1 MKTKLLVLCVLAVGF
16 TATTFLDAKAGDD
29 ERRGTAGSDHLV
41 IPLTARTI
49 GLGGGFASGL
59 TGTNGLEGLWG
70 NPAALTVNAGTNAM
84 FSHMAYV
91 AEIDVNYF
99 GVAQRIGANQL
110 ALTLTSWGFGD
121 IPLQTETS
129 PDITDVTWTASNYI
143 LGATYAREFTDRIS
157 AGVTFKIVSERIDD
171 VSSNGMAFDAGMTY
185 VAGES
190 GLRFGVS
197 LKNFGPQRAFSGTGL
212 KRNSRILTQA
222 GSDSGL
228 DATVTL
234 DGANFELPSLLNFGI
249 AFTRPIGGAAE
260 VTLMGN
266 FRSNS
271 FASDQY
277 SAGLELGFQNLLYIR
292 GGYALEDDMDLSFY
306 SGGNF
311 GAGLNLNV
319 SGTAV
324 AVDYAYRTTDVF
336 DGVNVITAAIT
347 L

>member
-16 TATTFLDAKAGDD
+16 AATTFVDARADD
-29 ERRGTAGSDHLV
+29 DRRGTAGAEHLV
-41 IPLTARTI
+41 IPITARTI

-59 TGTNGLEGLWG
+59 TGVNGLEGLWG
-70 NPAALTVNAGTNAM
+70 NPAALTVNTGTNAM
-84 FSHMAYV
+84 FSHMSYV

-99 GVAQRIGANQL
+99 GIAQRIGANQL
-110 ALTLTSWGFGD
+110 ALTVTNWGFGD

-129 PDITDVTWTASNYI
+129 PEITDVTWTAANYT
-143 LGATYAREFTDRIS
+143 LGASYARQFTDRIS

-171 VSSNGMAFDAGMTY
+171 MNSNGLAFDAGMTY

-197 LKNFGPQRAFSGTGL
+197 LKNFGPQRAFGGTGL
-212 KRNSRILTQA
+212 KRNSRILTQS

-228 DATVTL
+228 GATVTL
-234 DGANFELPSLLNFGI
+234 DGADYELPSLLNFGV
-249 AFTRPIGGAAE
+249 AYTRPIGGAAE
-260 VTLMGN
+260 LTLMGN

-271 FASDQY
+271 FSSDQY
-277 SAGLELGFQNLLYIR
+277 SAGLELGFQNLIYIR
-292 GGYALEDDMDLSFY
+292 GGYVMEDNMDLTFY

-324 AVDYAYRTTDVF
+324 AVDYAYRTTDIF

>member
-16 TATTFLDAKAGDD
+16 TATTFLDAKADD
-29 ERRGTAGSDHLV
+29 ERRGTAGSEHLV
-41 IPLTARTI
+41 VPLTARTI

-70 NPAALTVNAGTNAM
+70 NPAGLTANTGTNAM
-84 FSHMAYV
+84 FSHMSYV

-99 GVAQRIGANQL
+99 GVAQRFGANQI
-110 ALTLTSWGFGD
+110 ALTLTNWGFGD
-121 IPLQTETS
+121 IPLQTEAS
-129 PDITDVTWTASNYI
+129 PEITDVTWSASNYT

-171 VSSNGMAFDAGMTY
+171 VSANGMAFDAGMTY

-197 LKNFGPQRAFSGTGL
+197 LKNFGPQRSFEGTGL
-212 KRNSRILTQA
+212 KRNSRLLTQS

-228 DATVTL
+228 GATVTL
-234 DGANFELPSLLNFGI
+234 DGANYELPSLLNFGV
-249 AFTRPIGGAAE
+249 AYTRPMGTSAD

-271 FASDQY
+271 FSSDQY
-277 SAGLELGFQNLLYIR
+277 SAGLELGFMDLLYLR
-292 GGYALEDDMDLSFY
+292 GGYAFEDNMDLSFY

-311 GAGLNLNV
+311 GGGLNLNV
-319 SGTAV
+319 SGMAV
-324 AVDYAYRTTDVF
+324 AVDYAYRTTDIF
-336 DGVNVITAAIT
+336 DGVNVVTAAIT

>member
-16 TATTFLDAKAGDD
+16 AATTFHDAMADD
-29 ERRGTAGSDHLV
+29 ERRGTAGAEHLTV
-41 IPLTARTI
+41 PLTARTI

-70 NPAALTVNAGTNAM
+70 NPAALTVNTGTNAM
-84 FSHMAYV
+84 FSHMDYV

-110 ALTLTSWGFGD
+110 ALTLTNWGFGD
-121 IPLQTETS
+121 IPLQTEAS
-129 PDITDVTWTASNYI
+129 PEITDVTWSASNFT

-171 VSSNGMAFDAGMTY
+171 VNANGMAVDAGMTY

-197 LKNFGPQRAFSGTGL
+197 LKNFGPQRSFEGTGL
-212 KRNSRILTQA
+212 KRNSRVLTQA
-222 GSDSGL
+222 GSPTDL

-234 DGANFELPSLLNFGI
+234 DGANYELPSLLNFGV
-249 AFTRPIGGAAE
+249 AYTRPIGGAAD

-271 FASDQY
+271 FSSDQY
-277 SAGLELGFQNLLYIR
+277 SAGVELGFMNLLYVR
-292 GGYALEDDMDLSFY
+292 GGYALEDNMDLSFY

-324 AVDYAYRTTDVF
+324 AVDYAYRTTDIF